1 MYEKINDNTFI
12 EKKDVLKKVT
22 DSVVDLVDTT
32 FDTSRDVE
40 ALNDLINGEIY
51 LSWVKSVE
59 NDASLSSEKKSVE
72 FEKIAMSYQKE
83 REQCEKIVNTQRT
96 QHTDNA
102 VWIFQKIVIP
112 TFFFIVSLEGVKLI
126 TKKNFTVK

>member
-32 FDTSRDVE
+32 FDISRDVE

-72 FEKIAMSYQKE
+72 FEKIVTSYQKK

-96 QHTDNA
+96 QHTD
-102 VWIFQKIVIP
+102 ISKDSYSYFLLY
-112 TFFFIVSLEGVKLI
+112 SELRGS
-126 TKKNFTVK
+126 